1 MIMTVSLEKLKSVLG
16 ADEPDYAAL
25 AKEFG
30 SEAVPYL
37 DTLAKTKDPLMAS
50 KAVYLSS
57 LISDSR
63 SIDILSNAA
72 KDPKPEVRIAAAS
85 GASNIVITADR
96 IGLLADVNLTKVE
109 EVLSLLRNDSDS
121 GVSKVARK
129 SLGSVGDV
137 VSKRKSSSHTPDF
150 SDTEALSS

>member
-1 MIMTVSLEKLKSVLG
+1 MTVSIEKIKNVLR
-16 ADEPDYAAL
+16 ADEPNYTIL

-30 SEAVPYL
+30 PEAVPHL
-37 DTLAKTKDPLMAS
+37 DTLAKSNDPLMAS

-63 SIDILSNAA
+63 SIDILSDAA

-85 GASNIVITADR
+85 GASNVVIAADR
-96 IGLLADVNLTKVE
+96 SGLLADVHLSKVE
-109 EVLSLLRNDSDS
+109 KVLSLLRNDSDV

-129 SLGSVGDV
+129 SLGSIGDV
-137 VSKRKSSSHTPDF
+137 VSKRKSSSHGPDF
-150 SDTEALSS
+150 SNTAALSS